1 MRVLILGAG
10 GMLGHKLYQRL
21 RSGFETFASVRKDLS
36 CYARFKCFD
45 PDFVRSGV
53 DVRRSDDVKRL
64 LDWAR
69 PDVVINAV
77 GIIKQLDEANN
88 AICSIEMNSLLP
100 HQLAA
105 ASSAVGARFI
115 TISTD
120 CVFSG
125 KQGGYTEESPSDA
138 EDLYGRTKFL
148 GEVTQGRALTI
159 RTSMIGRELGTRH
172 GLVEW
177 FMSQK
182 GGKCRGYSRAIFSG
196 LTTIALSDVIAQ
208 VITDFPGLNGLYHV
222 ATEPISKYDLLH
234 HINASF
240 ELGVEIEKDIAFFC
254 DRSLNSDKFRKATG
268 WAPKSWPELVLEMR
282 EDSRVYL

>member
-1 MRVLILGAG
+1 M
-10 GMLGHKLYQRL
+10 GHKLYQRFQ
-21 RSGFETFASVRKDLS
+21 SKFETFGSVRKDLS
-36 CYARFKCFD
+36 HYAKFKLFD
-45 PDFVRSGV
+45 PNTVRSGV
-53 DVRRSDDVKRL
+53 DVLRAGDVAAL
-64 LDWAR
+64 MAWAK

-77 GIIKQLDEANN
+77 GIIKQLDEAHN
-88 AICSIEMNSLLP
+88 AIRSIEMNALLP

-105 ASSAVGARFI
+105 ACTTAGARFI

-125 KQGGYTEESPSDA
+125 KQGGYTEDSPSDA

-148 GEVTQGRALTI
+148 GEVTQGRALTL
-159 RTSMIGRELGTRH
+159 RTSMVGQELGTRH

-182 GGKCRGYSRAIFSG
+182 GGKCRGYSHAIFSG
-196 LTTIALSDVIAQ
+196 LTTIALADVIAQ
-208 VITDFPGLNGLYHV
+208 LITDFPELKGLYHIS
-222 ATEPISKYDLLH
+222 TEPISKYDLLH
-234 HINASF
+234 HINTSF

-254 DRSLNSDKFRKATG
+254 DRSLNSDKFRTATG
-268 WAPKSWPELVLEMR
+268 WAPKAWPELIQEMR